1 MLCAWQ
7 AGANDLRRFLPVR
20 TPSAPTTQRRGLAV
34 AVAGL
39 SLTLTAC
46 GGADAGSTSGGGG
59 AAGGGLSGTI
69 QIDGSSTVAPLSE
82 AAAELFQEENPGV
95 QVVVGTSGTGGGFE
109 KFCAGQTDISDASRA
124 IEEDEIAACQ
134 ASGTRFEE
142 LTVANDG
149 LAVVVNAQ
157 NDWAQC
163 LTVDEVRRIWAP
175 ESRGQITN
183 WNQVRPSFPNVPL
196 QLFGPGTDSGTFD
209 YFTEAIN
216 GEEGASRTDYQPSED
231 DNFIVQGVQSS
242 PGGTGYFGLS
252 YVEENSDA
260 IRAVE
265 IDGGSGCVAPSTET
279 VQSGEYTP
287 LSRPLYIYAKQELVQ
302 RPEGLAFLQFYID
315 NSSQIA
321 EQALYVP
328 LTAEQQQQATEKV
341 ESLQGA

>member
-1 MLCAWQ
+1 VL
-7 AGANDLRRFLPVR
+7 
-20 TPSAPTTQRRGLAV
+20 TPPAATSQRRGVAV

-39 SLTLTAC
+39 SLALTAAC
-46 GGADAGSTSGGGG
+46 GGADAGSTAGSGD
-59 AAGGGLSGTI
+59 AAGGPSGTI

-82 AAAELFQEENPGV
+82 AAAELFQEENPEV

-109 KFCAGQTDISDASRA
+109 KFCADQTDIADASRP
-124 IEEDEIAACQ
+124 ISEDEIAACEAKGIQ
-134 ASGTRFEE
+134 FEE

-163 LTVDEVRRIWAP
+163 LTVDEVRRIWSP
-175 ESRGQITN
+175 GSEDQVTN
-183 WNQVRPSFPNVPL
+183 WNQVRPSFPDVPL

-242 PGGTGYFGLS
+242 PGGTGYLGLS

-265 IDGGSGCVAPSTET
+265 IDGGNGCVAPSAET
-279 VQSGEYTP
+279 VQSGEYVP

-302 RPEGLAFLQFYID
+302 RPEGLAFLQFYIE
-315 NSSQIA
+315 NSSEIA

-328 LTAEQQQQATEKV
+328 LTPEQQQQALEKV
-341 ESLQGA
+341 QGLQGA